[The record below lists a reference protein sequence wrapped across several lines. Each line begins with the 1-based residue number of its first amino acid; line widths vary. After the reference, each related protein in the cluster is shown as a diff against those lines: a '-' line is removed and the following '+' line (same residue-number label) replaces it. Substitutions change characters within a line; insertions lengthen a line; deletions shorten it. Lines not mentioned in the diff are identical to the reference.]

1 MYKKAIQSAGEKM
14 DKTIAIIE
22 KDLSTLR
29 AGRANPQILDKITVD
44 YYGTPTQLNQV
55 GNISSPEPR
64 MLVIAPWE
72 PKMIA
77 EIEKAIQKSD
87 LGINPSNDGKV
98 IRLVVPELN
107 EERRKELC
115 KQVKKQVEE
124 GKVAIR
130 NTRRDTMDQ
139 IKKMKKDS
147 VITEDDLK
155 LAETEMQKVTD
166 AHIKTLDKVGAG
178 QGKGDHVDLMLQK
191 LTTLLRGK
199 PRSANVAPRDDGARL
214 ALPAKLPRHVGI
226 IMDGNGRWAQ
236 SRGLP
241 RSAGHAAGTEALRDI
256 IQACDDWG
264 IYALS
269 IYAFSTENW
278 ARPMDEVGA
287 LMGLILRY
295 FQSEIDE
302 LDEKGCGHSHHRRCG
317 RPAGQAARGRFAR
330 HGGGQRTTTACAST
344 SP

>member
-44 YYGTPTQLNQV
+44 YYGTPTQRNQV

-107 EERRKELC
+107 EERRKDLC

-166 AHIKTLDKVGAG
+166 AHIKTLDKVGAD
-178 QGKGDHVDLMLQK
+178 KEK
-191 LTTLLRGK
+191 E
-199 PRSANVAPRDDGARL
+199 
-214 ALPAKLPRHVGI
+214 
-226 IMDGNGRWAQ
+226 IM
-236 SRGLP
+236 
-241 RSAGHAAGTEALRDI
+241 
-256 IQACDDWG
+256 
-264 IYALS
+264 S
-269 IYAFSTENW
+269 I
-278 ARPMDEVGA
+278 
-287 LMGLILRY
+287 
-295 FQSEIDE
+295 
-302 LDEKGCGHSHHRRCG
+302 
-317 RPAGQAARGRFAR
+317 
-330 HGGGQRTTTACAST
+330 
-344 SP
+344 